1 MGTQVHTEAG
11 QREGARRSPGTSL
24 GMPRTGGSR
33 CGREAGL
40 ARALDLGFRPPGERA
55 GTGLVDA
62 YSDPGLAV
70 AAGQARGEWSGPAAD
85 RVLRGLRDPPG

>member
-33 CGREAGL
+33 RGREAGL
-40 ARALDLGFRPPGERA
+40 ARALDLGS
-55 GTGLVDA
+55 GLQE
-62 YSDPGLAV
+62 S
-70 AAGQARGEWSGPAAD
+70 GQA
-85 RVLRGLRDPPG
+85 PG